1 MATVEQAAATTAR
14 LRAALESRD
23 ADAFAGTLAPDV
35 VLHSPITAATTF
47 IGVDEVRELLRDV
60 LKVVHDIHYT
70 DDVGDEKTRAL
81 FYTATVRGVAV
92 EEATRVRLDDA
103 ALITEMT
110 IWFRPLPGLTAL
122 MAALG
127 PKLAARQGR
136 AKAALATLMTT
147 PLAAGTKAG
156 DRAAVRL
163 IRPGARKSGRAPDG
177 W

>member
-14 LRAALESRD
+14 LRAAVESRD
-23 ADAFAGTLAPDV
+23 ADAFAATLAPGV

-47 IGVDEVRELLRDV
+47 AGVDEVRELLRDV
-60 LKVVHDIHYT
+60 LKVVHEIHYT
-70 DDVGDEKTRAL
+70 DDVGDETTRAL
-81 FYTATVRGVAV
+81 FYTAKVRGVDI

-103 ALITEMT
+103 ARITELT

-127 PKLAARQGR
+127 PKLAGRQGR
-136 AKAALATLMTT
+136 ARAALATMMTA

-156 DRAAVRL
+156 DRAAVKL
-163 IRPGARKSGRAPDG
+163 IRPGAREGKRKPGG
-177 W
+177 